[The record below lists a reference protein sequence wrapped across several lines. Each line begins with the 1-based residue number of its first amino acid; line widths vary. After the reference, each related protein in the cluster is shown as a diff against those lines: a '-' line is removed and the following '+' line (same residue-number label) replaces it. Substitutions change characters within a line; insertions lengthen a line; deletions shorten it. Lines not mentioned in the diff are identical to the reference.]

1 MLNNRLGRVALLAL
15 LPLSFY
21 GCSSGGYQV
30 EKITASH
37 IEVDPSVPE
46 DVRMEAFLAP
56 YRDSLSALMDQVS
69 AYSPQSLSKNDQ
81 NGLLGAW
88 LADLS
93 IGQVEAYLRSQGVD
107 PQIDIALFNAGGER
121 TSLPQGEVKRSFVYE
136 FMPFENKYMLVRLRG
151 EQMEEMFRYLADAA
165 LRGTFHPLG
174 GLNLQIRDKGRK
186 ITARIGGKRFDPKKE
201 YTVLTTD
208 FLYNGG
214 DNMTFFAQN
223 QGVRETTLKMR
234 ESIMDYFAQT
244 DTITLPKDLRY
255 EIK

>member
-21 GCSSGGYQV
+21 GCSSDGYQV

-56 YRDSLSALMDQVS
+56 YRDSLSALLDQVI

-107 PQIDIALFNAGGER
+107 PQIDIALSTQAAER
-121 TSLPQGEVKRSFVYE
+121 TSLPQGDVKRSFVYE
-136 FMPFENKYMLVRLRG
+136 FMPSRTNTCWCACG
-151 EQMEEMFRYLADAA
+151 TAD
-165 LRGTFHPLG
+165 
-174 GLNLQIRDKGRK
+174 
-186 ITARIGGKRFDPKKE
+186 
-201 YTVLTTD
+201 
-208 FLYNGG
+208 GG
-214 DNMTFFAQN
+214 DVPLSGRCRLAGN
-223 QGVRETTLKMR
+223 R
-234 ESIMDYFAQT
+234 SIRWAG
-244 DTITLPKDLRY
+244 
-255 EIK
+255 